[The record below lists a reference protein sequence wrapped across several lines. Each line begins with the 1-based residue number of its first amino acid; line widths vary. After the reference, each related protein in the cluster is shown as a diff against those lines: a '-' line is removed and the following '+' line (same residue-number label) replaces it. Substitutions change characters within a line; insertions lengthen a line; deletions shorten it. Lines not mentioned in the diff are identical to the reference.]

1 MSKLVLLFLFYS
13 LTMLLSTLKC
23 EKTEILPFGDIISGV
38 ADIASAISPKKEN
51 VSEPISESAPRINIK
66 VVPSKSLNVTMNDMM
81 FLLSELRQE
90 IRRQINILQ
99 DELEE
104 KERMQKRSAS
114 LWSVN
119 HSAVYIPKGEDAQE
133 NDSVDEEEKE
143 EIGNLLDTL
152 NKIGNEEEAKNG
164 ENVSFDIKIDE
175 KKSNDNDEKG
185 LENATRFKQQSFRN
199 VQMEGKNMVTQ
210 FCGKRQINQPS
221 ILRRGTQK
229 AVPKIATWDA
239 ESSPQFCGMGR
250 RKQSPNLR
258 NGTPLLVTKHVNHTQ
273 VNDYH

>member
-1 MSKLVLLFLFYS
+1 MSKLALLFLFYS
-13 LTMLLSTLKC
+13 LTMLLSTLNC
-23 EKTEILPFGDIISGV
+23 EKTEILPLGDIISGV

-119 HSAVYIPKGEDAQE
+119 HSAVYTPKGEDAQE
-133 NDSVDEEEKE
+133 NDSVDEDEKE

-152 NKIGNEEEAKNG
+152 NTIGNEEGAKNG

-175 KKSNDNDEKG
+175 KKSDEKKSDEEKSDEEKSDEEKSDDNDEKG
-185 LENATRFKQQSFRN
+185 LGNATRFKQQSFRN
-199 VQMEGKNMVTQ
+199 GPIT
-210 FCGKRQINQPS
+210 R
-221 ILRRGTQK
+221 
-229 AVPKIATWDA
+229 
-239 ESSPQFCGMGR
+239 
-250 RKQSPNLR
+250 
-258 NGTPLLVTKHVNHTQ
+258 
-273 VNDYH
+273 

>member
-175 KKSNDNDEKG
+175 KKSNGNDEKG

-199 VQMEGKNMVTQ
+199 GPIT
-210 FCGKRQINQPS
+210 R
-221 ILRRGTQK
+221 
-229 AVPKIATWDA
+229 
-239 ESSPQFCGMGR
+239 
-250 RKQSPNLR
+250 
-258 NGTPLLVTKHVNHTQ
+258 
-273 VNDYH
+273 